1 MSLMT
6 FTPRVLP
13 KLDLTCLVCVEI
25 VIVEGWRYAWAV
37 YYYSDSDSSRMR
49 VRGQLVHKERS
60 TTYEQRLSQ
69 GLEAYQS
76 SLGKDY

>member
-25 VIVEGWRYAWAV
+25 VIVEGWRYVWAV
-37 YYYSDSDSSRMR
+37 YYYSDSDSFRM
-49 VRGQLVHKERS
+49 RGQLVLKEHS